1 MKRARKQS
9 QSLTRTAKEWETR
22 AQEREREVFSTDS
35 RATTC
40 VGLLSS
46 ENFSDW
52 AITGHARPGD
62 SALAAFFLDAC
73 KRSLTIKAHTKR
85 HAEHKE
91 RKQQNIFFLLSVG
104 NGHEAICRLWL
115 ELLSITRRRAQRNEF
130 KGSDNGS
137 TASYRKTLTL
147 RISLVYKSDRCRK
160 MVSWWV
166 TTVRPCVAM
175 QFRLGNAGCV
185 SYLGHTSHTN
195 ARTITKM
202 VNNGRSLT
210 YNTKRKKKKK
220 YISLWTSWST
230 YQYKEGSR
238 PEIRSPGLADSSLF
252 PSTLVPPTSRGIG
265 ISRRKGQLLSNIV
278 HLSAFLVVRVYYAK

>member
-91 RKQQNIFFLLSVG
+91 RKQQNIFSSLGRQWPRSHLPTMIGTFIHYEEKS
-104 NGHEAICRLWL
+104 
-115 ELLSITRRRAQRNEF
+115 SAQRI

-160 MVSWWV
+160 MASWWV

-185 SYLGHTSHTN
+185 FYLGHTSHTN

>member
-1 MKRARKQS
+1 MQCARIHIPFCLVKPQQQTHKLVSNCTWRFVCEGEMKRARKQS

-91 RKQQNIFFLLSVG
+91 RKQQNIFFFFSRSAMATKPSADYDW
-104 NGHEAICRLWL
+104 N
-115 ELLSITRRRAQRNEF
+115 F
-130 KGSDNGS
+130 
-137 TASYRKTLTL
+137 YPL
-147 RISLVYKSDRCRK
+147 R
-160 MVSWWV
+160 
-166 TTVRPCVAM
+166 
-175 QFRLGNAGCV
+175 G
-185 SYLGHTSHTN
+185 
-195 ARTITKM
+195 
-202 VNNGRSLT
+202 
-210 YNTKRKKKKK
+210 
-220 YISLWTSWST
+220 
-230 YQYKEGSR
+230 E
-238 PEIRSPGLADSSLF
+238 E
-252 PSTLVPPTSRGIG
+252 
-265 ISRRKGQLLSNIV
+265 
-278 HLSAFLVVRVYYAK
+278 LSAAN

>member
-1 MKRARKQS
+1 MIGTFIHYEEK
-9 QSLTRTAKEWETR
+9 
-22 AQEREREVFSTDS
+22 
-35 RATTC
+35 
-40 VGLLSS
+40 SS
-46 ENFSDW
+46 
-52 AITGHARPGD
+52 
-62 SALAAFFLDAC
+62 
-73 KRSLTIKAHTKR
+73 
-85 HAEHKE
+85 
-91 RKQQNIFFLLSVG
+91 
-104 NGHEAICRLWL
+104 
-115 ELLSITRRRAQRNEF
+115 AQRI

-160 MVSWWV
+160 MASWWV

-220 YISLWTSWST
+220 YISLWTSSST

-252 PSTLVPPTSRGIG
+252 PSTLVPPHIAWYWNFTAKRSIVIKYSTSLRLSCREGLLCEIRVERDRQAIVTL
-265 ISRRKGQLLSNIV
+265 ISLCSRLSTALKESMNE
-278 HLSAFLVVRVYYAK
+278 LALTRLVTR